1 MNKKRIIGNII
12 LILTSFIWGMAF
24 AAQRTGMD
32 YMGPFTFMTAR
43 YILAF
48 ISLGIIAA
56 VIKVSKKEKNVT
68 EAEVIIKRK
77 DTILSGI
84 VTGILLFLG
93 SAFQQNGILYTSV
106 GKAGFITSLY
116 IVLIP
121 LFGIFTRK
129 KIRFI
134 IWVGVVLAI
143 AGLYLLTIKEGF
155 TIVYGDLIV
164 FAGSFVWAGH
174 ILAIDYFSK
183 KVEPVYMSFLQF
195 AVCSLLSA
203 AAMFIAETPIMGNI
217 ITGWRSI
224 FYAGVIS
231 AGVGYTLQMIAQKN
245 TDPTIASLILSL
257 EAVFG
262 ALAGYYFL
270 NEILNLK
277 EILGCTLLLAAI
289 IIAQLPYPKQKG
301 NYEYA

>member
-1 MNKKRIIGNII
+1 MNKKRITGNLM
-12 LILTSFIWGMAF
+12 LILTSFIWGTAF
-24 AAQRTGMD
+24 VAQRTGMD
-32 YMGPFTFMTAR
+32 YVGPFTFMTAR
-43 YILAF
+43 YILAC

-56 VIKVSKKEKNVT
+56 AIKVLKKEKNAP
-68 EAEVIIKRK
+68 EPEMRIKRK

-84 VTGILLFLG
+84 VTGFLLFLG
-93 SAFQQNGILYTSV
+93 STLQQNGILYTSV

-129 KIRFI
+129 KINFI
-134 IWVGVVLAI
+134 VWSGVALAV

-155 TIVYGDLIV
+155 SIVYGDLII
-164 FAGSFVWAGH
+164 FASSFVWAGH

-195 AVCSLLSA
+195 AVCTFLSA
-203 AAMFIAETPIMGNI
+203 AAMLTAEHPVMKNI
-217 ITGWRSI
+217 LAGWLPI

-270 NEILNLK
+270 HEILSSK
-277 EILGCTLLLAAI
+277 EILGCILLFAAI
-289 IIAQLPYPKQKG
+289 IIAQLPSPKQKKKL
-301 NYEYA
+301 